1 MSRNAKTTQLTEK
14 QKVWMEK
21 QKLYTTHHIYKN
33 ILVRKICDDFDGKV
47 IEVNGKSITQV

>member
-21 QKLYTTHHIYKN
+21 QKLYTTHPIYKN
-33 ILVRKICDDFDGKV
+33 TLVRKICDDFDGKV
-47 IEVNGKSITQV
+47 IEVNGKSITKV

>member
-21 QKLYTTHHIYKN
+21 QKLYTTHPIYN
-33 ILVRKICDDFDGKV
+33 NALVRKICNDFDGKV
-47 IEVNGKSITQV
+47 IEVNGRSITQA

>member
-21 QKLYTTHHIYKN
+21 QKLYTTHPIYKN

>member
-1 MSRNAKTTQLTEK
+1 MSRNAKTTQLTKK

-21 QKLYTTHHIYKN
+21 QKLYTTHPIYKN
-33 ILVRKICDDFDGKV
+33 TLVRKICDDFDGKV

>member
-1 MSRNAKTTQLTEK
+1 MSRNGKTTQLTEK

-21 QKLYTTHHIYKN
+21 QKLYTTHPIYKN
-33 ILVRKICDDFDGKV
+33 TLVRKICDDFDGKV

>member
-14 QKVWMEK
+14 QKFWMEK
-21 QKLYTTHHIYKN
+21 QKLYTTHPIYKN

>member
-21 QKLYTTHHIYKN
+21 QKLYTTHPIYKN
-33 ILVRKICDDFDGKV
+33 IFVRKICDDFDVKV

>member
-21 QKLYTTHHIYKN
+21 QKLYTTHPIYKN
-33 ILVRKICDDFDGKV
+33 TLVRKICDDFDGKV

>member
-1 MSRNAKTTQLTEK
+1 MRKNAKTTQLTEK

-21 QKLYTTHHIYKN
+21 QKLYTTHPIYKN
-33 ILVRKICDDFDGKV
+33 TLVRKICDDFDGKV